1 MVSDNELN
9 CFIQQNIDSFIK
21 WDILVYFSRLPE
33 AVETLESLSRLTG
46 KLMTEIE
53 QPLSALVSAGM
64 LRSVPAGSANLSY
77 AVDPAFRHRD
87 ILEKVNTEML
97 DRSARLKLLTMTM
110 ESIKKQNGNGGEK
123 QCKSSSSL
131 FLL

>member
-21 WDILVYFSRLPE
+21 WDILVYFSRMPE

-46 KLMTEIE
+46 KSPAEIE
-53 QPLSALVSAGM
+53 PPLAELITANVLKSLRAG
-64 LRSVPAGSANLSY
+64 LSCPSY
-77 AVDPAFRHRD
+77 TIDPSFKHRD
-87 ILEKVNTEML
+87 ILEKVNTEMH

-110 ESIKKQNGNGGEK
+110 ESIKKQNGNGR
-123 QCKSSSSL
+123 
-131 FLL
+131 